1 LTPPAI
7 SVKPAATTKKRFKGY
22 VRLSH
27 PDPSGMALFLGR
39 LAMLVKVSIFVVY
52 FMLLLGIGILART
65 RWKSSPET
73 YFLADRK
80 LGTLVLLGTMVA
92 TNFSAF
98 TVFGTSGAG
107 YRDGYAFFPIM
118 GFGTGFMAV
127 TFWVIGRKIWQ
138 VGRERGIV
146 TPPELIRS
154 LYHSRPLSLLF
165 ALVMIVFTIPYLAL
179 QPMAA
184 GYALEELTGL
194 PYVSGCVLV
203 TGIIVVYT
211 LRGGMRAVAW
221 TDLFQGTVMF
231 VMLLVSLIIVVSHH
245 GGFVAANQQI
255 LSQSAELFTRPG
267 GLGKYT
273 PGIWFSF
280 MMLWFFCD
288 PMFPQLFQR
297 FFSAR
302 SSRTLSRIML
312 FYPVV
317 CTVVFIMP
325 IAIGVIGRLSYP
337 DLVGKQADR
346 ILPMVLTAVS
356 GDVVASLVIAAGL
369 AALMSTMDS
378 QLLTLSSIFT
388 RDILPLVRRQTG
400 QDSVTGRIFVI
411 FLSLAGLVLA
421 IRPPATILQ
430 IATQTFTGL
439 AVLFPT
445 VIFGLY
451 FRRVHAPAAAVSI
464 LSGEFLMVAFYLKWL
479 SPGGVLPVVWVMLVA
494 FSTYLGAHLL
504 AARKAGLPA
513 MRIPQWLRDPYTYVL
528 GGIFMLGIDVWAWGA
543 VHPIFLG
550 IPAWIWYF
558 IGLSALQTAV
568 MLFMVRN
575 ARCGV
580 RVETGAES
588 SNGVQPR
595 AAVSVESK

>member
-1 LTPPAI
+1 
-7 SVKPAATTKKRFKGY
+7 
-22 VRLSH
+22 
-27 PDPSGMALFLGR
+27 
-39 LAMLVKVSIFVVY
+39 MLVKVSIFTLYFLVV
-52 FMLLLGIGILART
+52 LGIGILART

-127 TFWVIGRKIWQ
+127 TFWIIGRRIWQ

-154 LYHSRPLSLLF
+154 LYQSRALSVLF

-184 GYALEELTGL
+184 GYALEELTGM
-194 PYVSGCVLV
+194 PYGYGCVLV
-203 TGIIVVYT
+203 TGIIVLYT

-231 VMLLVSLIIVVSHH
+231 VMLLVSLIIVFNHH
-245 GGFVAANQQI
+245 GGFAAANQKI
-255 LSQSAELFTRPG
+255 LTQSADLFTRPG

-302 SSRTLSRIML
+302 SPRTIARIML
-312 FYPVV
+312 FYPLV

-325 IAIGVIGRLSYP
+325 IAIGVVGRLSYP

-346 ILPMVLTAVS
+346 ILPMLLTSIS
-356 GDVVASLVIAAGL
+356 GDAVASLVIAAGL

-388 RDILPLVRRQTG
+388 RDILPLVHHKRRQ
-400 QDSVTGRIFVI
+400 QSITGRIFVI
-411 FLSLAGLVLA
+411 FLSLAGLALA
-421 IRPPATILQ
+421 YNPPATILQ

-439 AVLFPT
+439 AVLFPA

-451 FRRVHAPAAAVSI
+451 FKRVYPLPAIVSI
-464 LSGEFLMVAFYLKWL
+464 LSGESLMLTFYLKWI
-479 SPGGVLPVVWVMLVA
+479 SPGAFLPVVWVMLVT
-494 FSTYLGAHLL
+494 FLTYIGAHVPL
-504 AARKAGLPA
+504 ALKEGRVA
-513 MRIPQWLRDPYTYVL
+513 MRMPDWLRNPYTYLL
-528 GGIFMLGIDVWAWGA
+528 GGVFLLGIDVWAWGA
-543 VHPIFLG
+543 VHPIFFG
-550 IPAWIWYF
+550 MPAWIWYF
-558 IGLSALQTAV
+558 IGLSGLQILIMV
-568 MLFMVRN
+568 FMVRTAE
-575 ARCGV
+575 ARV
-580 RVETGAES
+580 RWTNRPTPDERPISRPDLYVETH
-588 SNGVQPR
+588 
-595 AAVSVESK
+595 